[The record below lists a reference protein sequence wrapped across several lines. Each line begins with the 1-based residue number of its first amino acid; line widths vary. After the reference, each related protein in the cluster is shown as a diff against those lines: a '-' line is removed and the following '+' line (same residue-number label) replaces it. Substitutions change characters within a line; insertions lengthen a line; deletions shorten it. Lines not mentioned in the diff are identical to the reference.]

1 MSENISISLPVAD
14 RKYTLTIKREDEEIV
29 RAAINALGIK
39 IKAYAENYAFNDKQ
53 DLLAMVLIEFAIR
66 NEKNIAEKQFV
77 NEELHK
83 RLENID
89 GLLTE
94 SV

>member
-1 MSENISISLPVAD
+1 
-14 RKYTLTIKREDEEIV
+14 
-29 RAAINALGIK
+29 
-39 IKAYAENYAFNDKQ
+39 
-53 DLLAMVLIEFAIR
+53 MVLIEFAIR